1 MEYDFF
7 GNLKIKSE
15 KQIFYFCFF
24 EPEWLSGKVSK
35 IINVKTNSA
44 DSINDAAPTITAIN

>member
-15 KQIFYFCFF
+15 KQIFNFCFF
-24 EPEWLSGKVSK
+24 EPNGYSKGSK
-35 IINVKTNSA
+35 IIIRVKGN
-44 DSINDAAPTITAIN
+44 DCINRCILGFEG